1 MSPAPRV
8 AAVTEGKGTDEPG
21 GNAAAG
27 AGAAGDDSTTEAS
40 ALGAQSR
47 STDGNDRSSSHRLP
61 RPHRRRQ
68 PLEPE
73 VDTGVPD
80 AEGLPADRPRGV
92 LRRMATGILTYGV
105 LFAVLI
111 FAVGRLRSTN
121 WSEVAS
127 SITPAM
133 VIVVLVLGV
142 ANMITNAP
150 PVVITLPGLRIK
162 EAFVTTTASS
172 ALSNTVPEGGA
183 VATGLNFAMLRSW
196 GHNLP
201 AITSSYLTTGIWTN
215 LVRYGLGA
223 VALWALVASGE
234 RGGLVVGGAVVLTV
248 GVAAAT
254 VVLGAILR
262 SEGFA
267 RGLGAVLGRVAA
279 PFYRLTRR
287 NPPSDMPGEVVGFR
301 DRLVGIVRRRWLALT
316 VAMVASQLTTIAILW
331 AAVRMQGVS
340 GDEVGWPRIVLAV
353 VLMSTASLIVPT
365 PGGVGVAEITLVA
378 VMGAGLSS
386 DLTDSLMIAAAL
398 FRLATWLEP
407 IPVGAGSY
415 LFWRR
420 NRSWRHPVT
429 PTPASASA

>member
-1 MSPAPRV
+1 MTEGNPPDSPADD
-8 AAVTEGKGTDEPG
+8 GQQTDDPKH
-21 GNAAAG
+21 
-27 AGAAGDDSTTEAS
+27 SPVHH
-40 ALGAQSR
+40 LSR
-47 STDGNDRSSSHRLP
+47 R
-61 RPHRRRQ
+61 HRRRQ

-73 VDTGVPD
+73 VDTGLPD

-92 LRRMATGILTYGV
+92 LRRMATGIVTYGV
-105 LFAVLI
+105 LLAVLI
-111 FAVGRLRSTN
+111 FAFGRLRSTD
-121 WSEVAS
+121 WAEVAS

-133 VIVVLVLGV
+133 VIVVLLLGV

-150 PVVITLPGLRIK
+150 PVVITLPGLRVR

-223 VALWALVASGE
+223 VALWALVISGE
-234 RGGLVVGGAVVLTV
+234 RGGLVVGGAAALSV
-248 GVAAAT
+248 GVVIAT
-254 VVLGAILR
+254 VILGAILR
-262 SEGFA
+262 SEKFA
-267 RGLGAVLGRVAA
+267 RRLGAVLGRLSG
-279 PFYRLTRR
+279 PFYRLAHRT
-287 NPPSDMPGEVVGFR
+287 PPSDMPSEVVGFR
-301 DRLVGIVRRRWLALT
+301 DRLVGIVRTRWLALT

-378 VMGAGLSS
+378 VMGAGLPS
-386 DLTDSLMIAAAL
+386 DLTDQLMIAAAL
-398 FRLATWLEP
+398 FRLATWVEP

-420 NRSWRHPVT
+420 NHSWRHPVT
-429 PTPASASA
+429 SSPASPATAPA

>member
-1 MSPAPRV
+1 
-8 AAVTEGKGTDEPG
+8 
-21 GNAAAG
+21 
-27 AGAAGDDSTTEAS
+27 
-40 ALGAQSR
+40 
-47 STDGNDRSSSHRLP
+47 
-61 RPHRRRQ
+61 
-68 PLEPE
+68 
-73 VDTGVPD
+73 
-80 AEGLPADRPRGV
+80 
-92 LRRMATGILTYGV
+92 MATGLLTYGV
-105 LFAVLI
+105 LLAVLI
-111 FAVGRLRSTN
+111 FAFGRLRSTN
-121 WSEVAS
+121 WAEVAS

-150 PVVITLPGLRIK
+150 PVVITLPGLRVR

-196 GHNLP
+196 GNNLP

-223 VALWALVASGE
+223 LALWALLISGE
-234 RGGLVVGGAVVLTV
+234 RGGLVVGGAAVLTV
-248 GVAAAT
+248 GVVVAT

-262 SEGFA
+262 SERFA
-267 RGLGAVLGRVAA
+267 RRLGAVLGRVSA
-279 PFYRLTRR
+279 PFYRLARR
-287 NPPSDMPGEVVGFR
+287 TPPSDMPGEVVGFR
-301 DRLVGIVRRRWLALT
+301 DRLVGIVRARWIPLT
-316 VAMVASQLTTIAILW
+316 VAMVASQMTTIAILW

-386 DLTDSLMIAAAL
+386 DLTNQLMIAAAL
-398 FRLATWLEP
+398 FRLATWAEP

-429 PTPASASA
+429 STPAASPT